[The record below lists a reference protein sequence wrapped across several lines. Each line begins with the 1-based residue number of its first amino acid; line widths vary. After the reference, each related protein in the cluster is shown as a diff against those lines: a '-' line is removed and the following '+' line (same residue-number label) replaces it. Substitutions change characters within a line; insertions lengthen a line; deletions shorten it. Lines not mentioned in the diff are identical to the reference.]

1 MKTLKK
7 NIVILNVLKMIHKR
21 KKRRDKKKETKYKF
35 IINDVFFKFIC
46 PIIVSCKLDMK
57 YINFLIFFF
66 ENHSIVVNVGSTFV
80 WNYQQ
85 FINLISLGKLIKT

>member
-35 IINDVFFKFIC
+35 IINDVFSNSS
-46 PIIVSCKLDMK
+46 VQSL
-57 YINFLIFFF
+57 Y
-66 ENHSIVVNVGSTFV
+66 HVN
-80 WNYQQ
+80 
-85 FINLISLGKLIKT
+85 